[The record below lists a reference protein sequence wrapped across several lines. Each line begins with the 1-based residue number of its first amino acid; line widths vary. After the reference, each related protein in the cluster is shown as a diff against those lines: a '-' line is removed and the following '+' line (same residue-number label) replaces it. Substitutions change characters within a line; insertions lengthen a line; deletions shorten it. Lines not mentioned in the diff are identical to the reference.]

1 MVASRVTRINDLQGD
16 CGTTSDTII
25 IGIEAACGELVA
37 ATASA
42 TAIRLAA
49 AVYAALEEFLVDG
62 AVVDT
67 RAAGPFP
74 RILSTITGTAHPSI
88 VL

>member
-1 MVASRVTRINDLQGD
+1 MVASGVTRINDLQGD
-16 CGTTSDTII
+16 CGTASDTII

-49 AVYAALEEFLVDG
+49 AVYVALEELLVDG

-67 RAAGPFP
+67 RAACPLP
-74 RILSTITGTAHPSI
+74 RILSAITSAAHPSI